1 MCLLNH
7 ARLTSLTHDS
17 FSNEYHRV
25 MTDQLDEIDRK
36 ILRALQADGR
46 ASNVDLA
53 ARVHLS
59 APQCYRRVRALEEA
73 GVIRGYSAR
82 VDAEALGLAVTAYV
96 SVSIAGDQFGRV
108 REIEAQIR
116 DYPQILE
123 CQAVS
128 GDYDYLLKVVARDLK
143 SLSTF
148 LTDRLMQVAGIDDVR
163 SMICLEEI
171 KPPSP
176 LPVD

>member
-1 MCLLNH
+1 MPANVD
-7 ARLTSLTHDS
+7 A
-17 FSNEYHRV
+17 
-25 MTDQLDEIDRK
+25 IDRK

-46 ASNVDLA
+46 ATNVELA
-53 ARVHLS
+53 AQVHLS

-73 GVIRGYSAR
+73 GVIRGYAAQ
-82 VDAEALGLAVTAYV
+82 VDAESLGLGVTAYV

-116 DYPQILE
+116 AYPEILE
-123 CQAVS
+123 CQSVS
-128 GDYDYLLKVVARDLK
+128 GDYDYLLKVVASDLK

-148 LTDRLMQVAGIDDVR
+148 LTDKLMQVAGIDDVR

-176 LPVD
+176 LPVGP